1 MNADDQRSEKDRF
14 KHVSY
19 PRSSASIRGQ
29 ILLLVPLAHNAGSLR
44 RRLKG
49 SYKTV
54 VRLLQRRVQ
63 IMPSDLGFHSLR
75 SLHPRL

>member
-49 SYKTV
+49 SNNCCSSLSAT
-54 VRLLQRRVQ
+54 
-63 IMPSDLGFHSLR
+63 GFSCTTT
-75 SLHPRL
+75 